1 MYKKRNPT
9 IIFFDKILQQLRQ
22 KPLATVSTLR
32 FSNLQTFHK
41 SFCYPSRNAGQ
52 RV

>member
-22 KPLATVSTLR
+22 KPLAIFDFPIFGHSI
-32 FSNLQTFHK
+32 K
-41 SFCYPSRNAGQ
+41 GFCYSSRNAGQ

>member
-9 IIFFDKILQQLRQ
+9 IIFLIKFFNNFDKSLWQPSQHFDFPIFGHSI
-22 KPLATVSTLR
+22 KG
-32 FSNLQTFHK
+32 
-41 SFCYPSRNAGQ
+41 FCYSSRNAGQ